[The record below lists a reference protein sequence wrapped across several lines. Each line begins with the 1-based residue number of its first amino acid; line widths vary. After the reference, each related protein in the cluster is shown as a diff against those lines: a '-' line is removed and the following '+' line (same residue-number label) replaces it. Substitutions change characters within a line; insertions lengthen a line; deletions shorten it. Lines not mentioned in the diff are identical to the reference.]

1 MTPAPHA
8 EALDGFLE
16 EMVRALH
23 AAVGRA
29 IPHVTDDPALVDQ
42 ALADCKEILEVV
54 LTGNVAEWLGD
65 R

>member
-1 MTPAPHA
+1 MTPAPTT

-29 IPHVTDDPALVDQ
+29 IPHVSDDPALVDR
-42 ALADCKEILEVV
+42 ALADCKEILDVV
-54 LTGNVAEWLGD
+54 LTGNVTEWLGE